1 MSVLSA
7 LSPSKSICLSPR
19 LSSILRTASHLNP
32 PQLILWVH
40 VPSWSSKQPGG
51 YLPVPG
57 QHFRVKLLVIQLK
70 TDNRQPWPVYLA
82 ILDIHFLTLVFNPV
96 MASLRLSQC
105 QCFMFYL
112 FIHPSYQSSLIWKV
126 YIYFRSFHDK
136 VLWENTFRE

>member
-32 PQLILWVH
+32 PQLILRVH

-82 ILDIHFLTLVFNPV
+82 ILDIHFLTLVFNSV

-112 FIHPSYQSSLIWKV
+112 FIHPSYQSSLIRKV

-136 VLWENTFRE
+136 VL